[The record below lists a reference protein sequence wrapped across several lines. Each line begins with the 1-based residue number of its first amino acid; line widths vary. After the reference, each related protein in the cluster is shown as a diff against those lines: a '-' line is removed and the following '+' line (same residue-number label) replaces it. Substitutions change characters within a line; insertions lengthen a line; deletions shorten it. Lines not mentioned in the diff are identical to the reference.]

1 MRRAPRSLLLCAAC
15 LLLAASCGKRRSP
28 PPPGSLVRLAFATN
42 LLTFNLPVG
51 AQASR
56 EVRLAGLAATS
67 ATLAI
72 IDVKGGATAELL
84 PAAPGRTAGVRLTF
98 FARQAGEG
106 EGRVT
111 VLTGLEPPQAPPQLV
126 LYYSWKVEGG

>member
-1 MRRAPRSLLLCAAC
+1 MRRVRRSLLLCVAC
-15 LLLAASCGKRRSP
+15 LLLAASCSKRRAPSP
-28 PPPGSLVRLAFATN
+28 PGNLLRLAFATN
-42 LLTFNLPVG
+42 RLTFNLPVG

-67 ATLAI
+67 AALAI
-72 IDVKGGATAELL
+72 IDTKGGATAELL
-84 PAAPGRTAGVRLTF
+84 PADAGQTAGVRLTF

-111 VLTGLEPPQAPPQLV
+111 VLTGLEPPQAPAQLV